1 MHRRESGEIADSLG
15 NLLADD
21 YRNTSSGWY
30 LQSVYQ
36 FAPRWRVG
44 ARYDSLD
51 SGTPGYTLAPPD
63 LLDASPDRLSLML
76 DWNPSEF
83 SRLRA
88 QYDLD
93 NARDDGPGLKD
104 GDRIWRLQYI
114 YGIGA
119 HGAHKY

>member
-1 MHRRESGEIADSLG
+1 MHREESGAIADAG
-15 NLLADD
+15 VLLADD
-21 YRNTSSGWY
+21 YGSTQSGWY

-51 SGTPGYTLAPPD
+51 SGTPHYTLAPD
-63 LLDASPDRLSLML
+63 GLLSASPERMSLML

-88 QYDLD
+88 QYDRD
-93 NARDDGPGLKD
+93 DARDDGD
-104 GDRIWRLQYI
+104 TDRILRLQYL

-119 HGAHKY
+119 HKY

>member
-1 MHRRESGEIADSLG
+1 MHRHESGDIFGAG
-15 NLLADD
+15 GGLLADD
-21 YRNTSSGWY
+21 YRNTQSGWY

-36 FAPRWRVG
+36 FAARWRIG

-51 SGTPGYTLAPPD
+51 AGTPQYAFAPPSI
-63 LLDASPDRLSLML
+63 LDASPDRISLML

-83 SRLRA
+83 TRLRA
-88 QYDLD
+88 QYDWD
-93 NARDDGPGLKD
+93 NARDDGET
-104 GDRIWRLQYI
+104 DRIFRLQYI

>member
-1 MHRRESGEIADSLG
+1 HREESGEIADATGL
-15 NLLADD
+15 LLADD
-21 YRNTSSGWY
+21 YLNRQSGWY
-30 LQSVYQ
+30 LQSIYQ
-36 FAPRWRVG
+36 FTPRWRVG

-51 SGTPGYTLAPPD
+51 SGTPHYTLAPGG
-63 LLDASPDRLSLML
+63 LLSASPERVSLML

-93 NARDDGPGLKD
+93 DARDDNSSLKD
-104 GDRIWRLQYI
+104 GDRILRLQYL